1 MHQYFI
7 YFKSITVV
15 KPSAL
20 YFCNSHK
27 KRLTFNKRKTC
38 KESINTSESPALF
51 PSLKSFILQCYQSQ
65 NLYIYIYTYTYIYN
79 NNNDMDE
86 RNSKV
91 QITIKGEG
99 RLHKNSYR
107 QRGVI
112 SDDLH
117 LSILHFLV
125 YRVFSLKTL
134 CSVLY
139 SA

>member
-1 MHQYFI
+1 MRETL
-7 YFKSITVV
+7 K
-15 KPSAL
+15 
-20 YFCNSHK
+20 
-27 KRLTFNKRKTC
+27 C
-38 KESINTSESPALF
+38 K
-51 PSLKSFILQCYQSQ
+51 
-65 NLYIYIYTYTYIYN
+65 
-79 NNNDMDE
+79 
-86 RNSKV
+86 
-91 QITIKGEG
+91 ITIKGEG

-112 SDDLH
+112 SDDLQ